1 MPEGSA
7 GIRLRREV
15 TMEFADSWLW
25 LVFLVAGV
33 SLAAVELLV
42 GVDTGLDLVF
52 IGSAFLVGGFAGWLA
67 NSWVVVVLTAGIICV
82 AYVAAGRR
90 YVHRWTA
97 VAKERTNVDAIIGAK
112 GIVIKTVSANG
123 DGIVKVGNEEWRARS
138 ATDIGAGQEV
148 TITSVKGVTLSV
160 EKSGR

>member
-1 MPEGSA
+1 
-7 GIRLRREV
+7 
-15 TMEFADSWLW
+15 MEFADSWLW

-33 SLAAVELLV
+33 ALAALELLV

-67 NSWVVVVLTAGIICV
+67 DSWEVVVLGTGVICV
-82 AYVAAGRR
+82 VYIAVGRR

-97 VAKERTNVDAIIGAK
+97 VAKERTNVDAVIGLK
-112 GIVIKTVSANG
+112 GTVLKAIAANG
-123 DGIVKVGNEEWRARS
+123 DGIVRVGNEEWRARS
-138 ATDIGAGQEV
+138 AEDVSAGAEITV
-148 TITSVKGVTLSV
+148 TSIRGVTLTV

>member
-1 MPEGSA
+1 
-7 GIRLRREV
+7 
-15 TMEFADSWLW
+15 MEFADSWLW

-33 SLAAVELLV
+33 ALAALELLV

-67 NSWVVVVLTAGIICV
+67 DSWEVVVLGTGVICV
-82 AYVAAGRR
+82 AYVAVGRR

-97 VAKERTNVDAIIGAK
+97 VAKERTNVDAVIGLK
-112 GIVIKTVSANG
+112 GTVLKAIAANG
-123 DGIVKVGNEEWRARS
+123 DGIVRVGNEEWRARS
-138 ATDIGAGQEV
+138 AEDVSAGAEITV
-148 TITSVKGVTLSV
+148 TSIRGVTLTV

>member
-1 MPEGSA
+1 
-7 GIRLRREV
+7 
-15 TMEFADSWLW
+15 MEFADSWLW

-33 SLAAVELLV
+33 ALAALELLV

-67 NSWVVVVLTAGIICV
+67 DSWEVVVLGTGVICV
-82 AYVAAGRR
+82 AYVAVGRR

-97 VAKERTNVDAIIGAK
+97 VAKERTNVDAVIGLK
-112 GIVIKTVSANG
+112 GTVLKAIAANG

-138 ATDIGAGQEV
+138 AEDVSAGAEITV
-148 TITSVKGVTLSV
+148 TSIRGVTLTV
-160 EKSGR
+160 EKSVR